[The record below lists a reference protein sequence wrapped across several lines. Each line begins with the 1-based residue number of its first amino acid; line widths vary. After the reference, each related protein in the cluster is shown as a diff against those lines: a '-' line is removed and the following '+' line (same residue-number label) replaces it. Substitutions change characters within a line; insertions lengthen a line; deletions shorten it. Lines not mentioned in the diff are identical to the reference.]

1 MASGRPLVNKEG
13 KKSHA
18 KTQRTQS
25 FLSFAFF
32 ASLREISFFPRE
44 TSSVRALFGSKA
56 TRRPPVR
63 HRPEPWWALSL
74 PLLAFLALPLLGLL
88 FYSSP
93 EELWASLARPEV
105 RTAVGLSLRTSTWAT
120 LAAVLLGTPL
130 AYLLARREFRGRLL
144 LDNLIDLPIVLPP
157 AVAGL
162 ALLLVFGRRGWVG
175 APLDALGLRITFT
188 QLAVVM
194 AQTFIAVPLLVRAA
208 VIGFAAVEPELEDAA
223 AIDGANGW
231 QVFRRISL
239 PLARRSLLTGVAL
252 AWARAL
258 GEFGATI
265 IFAGNFPGRTQTM
278 PLAIY
283 LGFEMELGVAV
294 GLSVILVGVS
304 FLILLLIKVGLGRD
318 NGTP

>member
-1 MASGRPLVNKEG
+1 M
-13 KKSHA
+13 
-18 KTQRTQS
+18 
-25 FLSFAFF
+25 
-32 ASLREISFFPRE
+32 
-44 TSSVRALFGSKA
+44 RALFDSQA
-56 TRRPPVR
+56 TRRRPAR

-88 FYSSP
+88 LYSSP
-93 EELWASLARPEV
+93 AELWANLARPEV
-105 RTAVGLSLRTSTWAT
+105 RAAVRLSLRTSAWAT
-120 LAAVLLGTPL
+120 LASVLLGTPV

-144 LDNLIDLPIVLPP
+144 LDNLVDLPIVLPP

-175 APLDALGLRITFT
+175 APLDALGVRLTFT
-188 QLAVVM
+188 ALAVVM
-194 AQTFIAVPLLVRAA
+194 AQTFIAVPLFVRAA

-283 LGFEMELGVAV
+283 LGFELDMGVAV
-294 GLSVILVGVS
+294 ALSVILVGVS
-304 FLILLLIKVGLGRD
+304 FGVLLLIRGVLGR
-318 NGTP
+318 GEE